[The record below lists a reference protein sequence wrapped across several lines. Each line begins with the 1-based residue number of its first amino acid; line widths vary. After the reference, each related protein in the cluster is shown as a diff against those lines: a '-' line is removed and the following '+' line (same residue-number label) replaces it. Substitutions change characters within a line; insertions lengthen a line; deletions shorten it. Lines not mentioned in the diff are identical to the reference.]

1 MLSTPDGFALS
12 CGNHK
17 NVGDMPLKTLAA
29 GIAFAAGEVYAV
41 CVSLFAGHRGGGAES
56 GGHFTAFA
64 GSLDDVGVGLL
75 SVKNFASESIL
86 QLFVSEKPWEYF
98 FHGPSPPAVQHIL
111 FYYNKHC
118 ARCQMSDKIIGGKI
132 YNKVRLSG
140 ICGLEKTNSDVV
152 LYINKYL
159 KGSGEVKL
167 IGLCGRSGSG
177 KGYVSECFLRYAIP
191 SIDTDALYREMT
203 CAGEHPPD
211 ACGKL
216 PVLSAGT

>member
-17 NVGDMPLKTLAA
+17 NVGRDALENLAA
-29 GIAFAAGEVYAV
+29 GIAFAAGEGYAV

-132 YNKVRLSG
+132 YTRFVFRGYAVLKKRFGCG
-140 ICGLEKTNSDVV
+140 IIYK
-152 LYINKYL
+152 
-159 KGSGEVKL
+159 
-167 IGLCGRSGSG
+167 
-177 KGYVSECFLRYAIP
+177 
-191 SIDTDALYREMT
+191 
-203 CAGEHPPD
+203 
-211 ACGKL
+211 
-216 PVLSAGT
+216 